1 MILKAMIN
9 QDDDETEVE
18 EKFNF
23 SSPEDVL
30 IEVWRDDIS
39 IQVEIHDILS
49 KDPNVT
55 GAAQYE
61 QVYGG
66 FLNYVILD
74 LIGKNSIQDGWWVVE
89 GMTADYIRG
98 DGYTSDDD
106 MRFCYES
113 LRPASEDEIKLQVIL
128 KT

>member
-61 QVYGG
+61 KVYGG

-106 MRFCYES
+106 MRFYYES

-128 KT
+128 KI

>member
-1 MILKAMIN
+1 MILKAMID
-9 QDDDETEVE
+9 QDGDSEVK

-30 IEVWRDDIS
+30 IEVWRDGIS
-39 IQVEIHDILS
+39 IQIEIHEIVS
-49 KDPNVT
+49 QDPDVI

-61 QVYGG
+61 QSYGG
-66 FLNYVILD
+66 FLDYTILD
-74 LIGKNSIQDGWWVVE
+74 LIGKNTIQDGWWVIQ

-106 MRFCYES
+106 MVFHYKS
-113 LRPASEDEIKLQVIL
+113 LRLATQEEINSGTISQG
-128 KT
+128 